1 MPVVQVN
8 LMQGYDEETRV
19 RLSKALTD
27 TVRSV
32 IAAPADGVTVILNE
46 VPAASYMRGREA
58 KRPGPALPDAKA
70 LVADYLQR
78 MEDRDLAGAKAL
90 LADGFTMVFPGDA
103 EFTSLEQ
110 LIDWAK
116 PRYNWVKKRYDRW
129 DSAPAEDGATVTCQG
144 TLYGEFPDGTGFK
157 DVRFTDWFLVADG
170 KLQRQHV
177 WNDLGEL
184 RRD

>member
-8 LMQGYDEETRV
+8 LMQGYDQDTRV
-19 RLSKALTD
+19 RLSEALTD
-27 TVRSV
+27 AVRSV

-58 KRPGPALPDAKA
+58 KQPGPPLPDAKG
-70 LVADYLQR
+70 LVSTYLQR
-78 MEDRDLAGAKAL
+78 MEDRDLEGAKAL
-90 LADGFTMVFPGDA
+90 LADGFTMVFPGGT
-103 EFTSLEQ
+103 EFRSLEE
-110 LIDWAK
+110 LIAWAK

-129 DSAPAEDGATVTCQG
+129 DCAPAEDGVTVTCQG
-144 TLYGEFPDGTGFK
+144 TLYGEFPDGTPFEG
-157 DVRFTDWFLVADG
+157 VRFTDWFLVAGG

-184 RRD
+184 KGA